1 MATKPSAIRK
11 ITLEVPAELLE
22 QAQRA
27 TGAGVTETVRQGLE
41 AMAAARARQ
50 ILLEAQGTVRSLSSW
65 KRLKEDR

>member
-1 MATKPSAIRK
+1 MATKSSAIRK